1 MSRSRLLYIGALI
14 MGWTGL
20 WIGRQFPT
28 SHAAKELPR
37 KPASVIVA
45 PISVEPAET
54 KESLPPIEVEKIR

>member
-1 MSRSRLLYIGALI
+1 